1 MHIYLGADHG
11 GFKLKE
17 ELKHH
22 LLMNFQ
28 DLEVEDCGAFTY
40 QAEDDY
46 PQFAFDVAQKTVAA
60 LGTRQEALGVLLCR
74 SGSGV
79 VIAANKVRGARA
91 VELYHDQV
99 ARHAKSH
106 NQANVIAFAGDYL
119 SLSEM
124 TRLLEVF
131 LQADID
137 DHPRHK
143 RRLQQ
148 ITSFEQGAPMAQ

>member
-1 MHIYLGADHG
+1 MRIYLGADHG

-22 LLMNFQ
+22 LLIHFP
-28 DLEVEDCGAFTY
+28 DIEIEDCGAFSY

-46 PQFAFDVAQKTVAA
+46 PQFAFEVAKKTIAALNAQKKA
-60 LGTRQEALGVLLCR
+60 LGLLLCR
-74 SGSGV
+74 SGSGM

-91 VELYHDQV
+91 VELCNDQV

-119 SLSEM
+119 SLVEM
-124 TRLLEVF
+124 TRLLEIF
-131 LQADID
+131 LHTNID
-137 DHPRHK
+137 SHPRHQ

-148 ITSFEQGAPMAQ
+148 ITSFEQALTMAQ